1 MDTGSAVTLN
11 FCAEGS
17 DLELNYASGH
27 SKAKIPTS
35 STMTKAICLPRW
47 PNTSHWFGL
56 TYAVPLG
63 AGNDCDDTDPN
74 VGPEDLDGDGS
85 STRSGDC
92 DDNDPSVFGYDIDG
106 DGYTTCEG
114 DCNES
119 LDDLDNDGVA
129 DGFAINPDA
138 VEIYGDGIDQNCDGL
153 SDYDA
158 DGDGDD
164 SINDGGTD
172 CDDTD
177 ASVDGLDVDGD
188 GFTTCPDVNTG
199 LSDCDDLDEFTYPGA
214 AYLDSTTDCLTDVDG
229 DGLSP
234 FLLGGCFTLE
244 MQDSWG
250 DGWNGALTITIDGC
264 F

>member
-17 DLELNYASGH
+17 DLELNYASG
-27 SKAKIPTS
+27 SFESENTYQLYDDQGNLVFQDGPTPA
-35 STMTKAICLPRW
+35 T
-47 PNTSHWFGL
+47 GL
-56 TYAVPLG
+56 AFTYAVPLG

-85 STRSGDC
+85 STCSGDC

-138 VEIYGDGIDQNCDGL
+138 VEIYGDELTRIV
-153 SDYDA
+153 
-158 DGDGDD
+158 
-164 SINDGGTD
+164 T
-172 CDDTD
+172 
-177 ASVDGLDVDGD
+177 ASATTTQMATAMTASMMVVQTVMTQMRVLMVSMSTVMVLPPVLMSTR
-188 GFTTCPDVNTG
+188 GFPIVMT
-199 LSDCDDLDEFTYPGA
+199 
-214 AYLDSTTDCLTDVDG
+214 
-229 DGLSP
+229 
-234 FLLGGCFTLE
+234 
-244 MQDSWG
+244 
-250 DGWNGALTITIDGC
+250 
-264 F
+264 